1 MFGKKT
7 YGFLLAAALLLAAG
21 CAKVE
26 TIGSFSDMPMTFG
39 TYVPTSGTKAH
50 TGTFVSGTTLPA
62 GTSFGVFAFYQEGV
76 IYSGNPATWNA
87 STRTP
92 NFMFNLQVSS
102 DDYSYSPTRYWPA
115 NEENTI
121 SFWAYYP
128 YSIYNADNSGT
139 LKFYQSDGTTA
150 YSASSTGL
158 PVAKYTVSTNPDQ
171 QYDLLFDSFANKNK
185 TYENCSPTPGTVP
198 LTFHHALSLV
208 ELNVTAANGSLPANA
223 TINITALE
231 LTNVKSEG
239 TCTTPSASIASD
251 QNPENYWTDVKTPVT
266 ITLPSASSS
275 TKLILMPQALEADT
289 SSGESGHSK
298 IHLHMVYD
306 IVFPAA
312 HDPNESLSYKDNE
325 VDAYLW
331 REASY
336 TIGGVAGTGTAYGI
350 DRWLPGRKYVY
361 NIEAGLER
369 IEFSEVTE
377 VSWMTEWP
385 TP

>member
-128 YSIYNADNSGT
+128 YSIYSTDNTGS

-171 QYDLLFDSFANKNK
+171 QYDLLFDSFANKDK

-198 LTFHHALSLV
+198 LTFRHALSLV
-208 ELNVTAANGSLPANA
+208 ELNVTAANGTNA
-223 TINITALE
+223 TIQITE
-231 LTNVKSEG
+231 LQLTKIKTQG
-239 TCTTPSASIASD
+239 TCTDPSASIVDEQDAVV
-251 QNPENYWTDVKTPVT
+251 YWTNVGTPAT
-266 ITLPSASSS
+266 ISLEPDATTTS
-275 TKLILMPQALEADT
+275 TQLVLMPQELLEDNAT
-289 SSGESGHSK
+289 GESGHSE

-312 HDPNESLSYKDNE
+312 HDPSQNLSYKDNV
-325 VDAYLW
+325 VDAFLW
-331 REASY
+331 RDATY
-336 TIGGVAGTGTAYGI
+336 TVENVQHTGTAYGVT
-350 DRWLPGRKYVY
+350 RWLPGRRYVY
-361 NIEAGLER
+361 NIEAGLDR

-377 VSWMTEWP
+377 ASWTTQWP